1 MGKMNV
7 DLITVSL
14 QCSVEGFFFF
24 WCAIQIGIMWCC
36 SCLSR
41 PVVEMI

>member
-14 QCSVEGFFFF
+14 QCSVEGFFF
-24 WCAIQIGIMWCC
+24 WCAIQIGIM
-36 SCLSR
+36 
-41 PVVEMI
+41 

>member
-14 QCSVEGFFFF
+14 QGSVEGFFFGVLYRL
-24 WCAIQIGIMWCC
+24 A
-36 SCLSR
+36 
-41 PVVEMI
+41 

>member
-14 QCSVEGFFFF
+14 QCSVEGFFFLVCYTD
-24 WCAIQIGIMWCC
+24 WHN
-36 SCLSR
+36 
-41 PVVEMI
+41 VVLFLFI